1 MSMGKRTMIHEDL
14 CIGCGQ
20 CAKDC
25 VACCIEIANG
35 KAKVREDMCVGCG
48 HCYAICPKNAV
59 ELQGWG
65 EGGGEPIS
73 APVDPDAL
81 LGMMKSRRSTRQF
94 QEREVEPEVLEKLLE
109 AGRYA
114 PTAENHQVVEYII
127 LDKQK
132 DAVEARAVK
141 QFRKILKV
149 LVKIV
154 PQLVTQ
160 VIDDHFFFK
169 GAPLVILVTNKM
181 GMDDGLA
188 ASYIELMAN
197 SLGLGVLYS
206 GFFRVVVKFNPKL
219 KAMLPIRKGYHLT
232 NCLVI
237 GYPSV
242 KYQRVPPRFPAKIKR
257 Y

>member
-1 MSMGKRTMIHEDL
+1 MNMNEIFKRVSIRKYQD
-14 CIGCGQ
+14 
-20 CAKDC
+20 
-25 VACCIEIANG
+25 
-35 KAKVREDMCVGCG
+35 R
-48 HCYAICPKNAV
+48 P
-59 ELQGWG
+59 
-65 EGGGEPIS
+65 
-73 APVDPDAL
+73 
-81 LGMMKSRRSTRQF
+81 
-94 QEREVEPEVLEKLLE
+94 VEPEVLEKLLE

-132 DAVEARAVK
+132 DAVEAKAVK
-141 QFRKILKV
+141 QFRKVVKV
-149 LVKIV
+149 LVKVV
-154 PQLVTQ
+154 PQLAAQ

-242 KYQRVPPRFPAKIKR
+242 KYQRVPPRFSAKIKR

>member
-1 MSMGKRTMIHEDL
+1 MSKHRTIIHEEL

-20 CAKDC
+20 CKRDC
-25 VACCIEIANG
+25 VACCIEIVNG
-35 KAKVREDMCVGCG
+35 KAKVQENICVGCG
-48 HCYAICPKNAV
+48 HCFAICPKNAV

-65 EGGGEPIS
+65 EGGGEPVS
-73 APVDPDAL
+73 APVDSDAL
-81 LGMMKSRRSTRQF
+81 LGMMKSRRSIRQY
-94 QEREVEPEVLEKLLE
+94 QDKPIPPEIVEKLLE

-114 PTAENHQVVEYII
+114 PTAENQQTIEFIL

-132 DAVEARAVK
+132 AAVEAKAVK
-141 QFRKILKV
+141 SFRKVMEHLK
-149 LVKIV
+149 KFV
-154 PQLVTQ
+154 PAFATQ

-188 ASYIELMAN
+188 ASYIELMAS

-206 GFFRVVVKFNPKL
+206 GFFRVAVKFNPKL
-219 KAMLPIRKGYHLT
+219 RAMLPIRKGYHLT
-232 NCLVI
+232 NCMVI

-242 KYQRVPPRFPAKIKR
+242 KYQRVPPRYPAKIKR
-257 Y
+257 D

>member
-1 MSMGKRTMIHEDL
+1 M
-14 CIGCGQ
+14 
-20 CAKDC
+20 
-25 VACCIEIANG
+25 
-35 KAKVREDMCVGCG
+35 
-48 HCYAICPKNAV
+48 
-59 ELQGWG
+59 
-65 EGGGEPIS
+65 
-73 APVDPDAL
+73 
-81 LGMMKSRRSTRQF
+81 
-94 QEREVEPEVLEKLLE
+94 LEKLLE

-149 LVKIV
+149 LVKVV
-154 PQLVTQ
+154 PQLATQ